1 MTRPVDVGK
10 IKSRI
15 NGFKKTMNF
24 GMKCLFKHNPFKLI
38 AFLFI
43 LMMIIFAV
51 AIRIVEFDS
60 SMFFQKVL
68 RI

>member
-1 MTRPVDVGK
+1 MTKLVVAGK
-10 IKSRI
+10 INSRI

-38 AFLFI
+38 AFLFF

-51 AIRIVEFDS
+51 AVRIVEFDS
-60 SMFFQKVL
+60 S
-68 RI
+68 